1 MTASDGEAERT
12 PSAVDH
18 LELVAGMTGDFADSQ
33 DIDTTLGRGLARI
46 AQELDA
52 EAASLFLRGLE
63 DPGTLICRAC
73 YGPVDITGLRL
84 SADTGIVGRAVS
96 QQSSELVRD
105 VQADPD
111 FGAAVDAQTG
121 FTTRSILCAPMRV
134 RGETLGA
141 IELIN
146 KLGERRFDDADRRLL
161 ETLASAAALAV
172 INARMA
178 DAMAERARLKREV
191 ELAAAIQRSFLPAP
205 RPDGFPVH
213 GVNRPARE
221 ASGDFFDILELPDGR
236 IWFDLGDVSGKGVN
250 AALIMAKTV
259 SLFRHMA
266 KRADDPWEVLH
277 GLNAALHEVETYGMF
292 VTMICGVLEPA
303 AGTVRLANAG
313 HEPALLQPR
322 VSGGGT
328 AERLPAATPPLGIL
342 ERLDEA
348 PAAAGAI
355 ALSGRR
361 LYLYSDGLTDQPG
374 PDGAELGTEGLIQ
387 AIAAAEGWRLGPQE
401 RLERVLAAAAPAD
414 GPPADDLTLLV
425 VDPGDA
431 R

>member
-52 EAASLFLRGLE
+52 EAASLFLRGQE

-84 SADTGIVGRAVS
+84 SADTGIVGRAVTL
-96 QQSSELVRD
+96 QRSELVRD

-146 KLGERRFDDADRRLL
+146 KQGGRLFDDADRRLL

-205 RPDGFPVH
+205 RPDAFPVH

-236 IWFDLGDVSGKGVN
+236 IWFDLGDVAGKGVN
-250 AALIMAKTV
+250 AALIMAKTA
-259 SLFRHMA
+259 SLFRHIA
-266 KRADDPWEVLH
+266 KRAQDPWEVLH
-277 GLNAALHEVETYGMF
+277 ALNAALYEVETYGMF
-292 VTMICGVLEPA
+292 VTMICGVLDPA
-303 AGTVRLANAG
+303 TGTVRLANAG
-313 HEPALLQPR
+313 HEPALLR
-322 VSGGGT
+322 ARGADGET
-328 AERLPAATPPLGIL
+328 ADRLEAATPPLGV
-342 ERLDEA
+342 LDALDGA
-348 PAAAGAI
+348 PAGAAPMPLA
-355 ALSGRR
+355 GRR
-361 LYLYSDGLTDQPG
+361 LYLYSDGVTDQAG
-374 PDGAELGTEGLIQ
+374 PDGVELGTDGLIRV
-387 AIAAAEGWRLGPQE
+387 IAAAEGWPLGPQD
-401 RLERVLAAAAPAD
+401 RLARVLAAAAPQD
-414 GPPADDLTLLV
+414 GPPSDDLTLLV
-425 VDPGDA
+425 VDGGPA
-431 R
+431 A